1 MTKTPRRGQ
10 EAGFDTLQNPPVE
23 DGESGGPPM
32 GSDTPDSAPPS
43 ALPTLP
49 ASAVSVP
56 AIAPGQVTSSSGSS
70 GSSSSSSQPYQY
82 TMDYSGS
89 DQAGGQIMGAES
101 LQLEVDVL
109 SADAVDR
116 IAHGI
121 AQRVA
126 KKAVEAKIHAI
137 SVISPQGLAA
147 LRLHSVLDAQVKS
160 FEAMAQA
167 LAPEAA
173 PDSIETS
180 DAAFTDLP
188 LKVADMAQ
196 RVAKGAASALSV
208 FASTVAYA
216 GKKDSARQIVL
227 DAALAKHLSGQ
238 KLKVDL
244 PERALPTTGQGL
256 FTRILD
262 LRARCGEL
270 QRQGADLAALA
281 QIAGAVDNLIKQ
293 FGSTEGS
300 PPGTSLAQ
308 QMTLADSI
316 ASGLVAG
323 SAVLVVEIA
332 FSGGSYNTRKW
343 IFNTLFGRDGLSY
356 SGGAGVTYF
365 LYRGDDRSTLD
376 SDTLYFMSPHGR
388 FQHSAGRQFDPTN
401 LNG

>member
-1 MTKTPRRGQ
+1 TTT
-10 EAGFDTLQNPPVE
+10 A
-23 DGESGGPPM
+23 
-32 GSDTPDSAPPS
+32 A
-43 ALPTLP
+43 
-49 ASAVSVP
+49 VP
-56 AIAPGQVTSSSGSS
+56 AIAPGQVTTGS
-70 GSSSSSSQPYQY
+70 GSSSSPSSSGSSSQPYQY
-82 TMDYSGS
+82 AMDYSGS
-89 DQAGGQIMGAES
+89 DQAGGQTMGAES

-109 SADAVDR
+109 SAEAVDR

-126 KKAVEAKIHAI
+126 KKAVEAKIHGI

-147 LRLHSVLDAQVKS
+147 LRLHSVLEAQVKS
-160 FEAMAQA
+160 LEAMAQA
-167 LAPEAA
+167 LAPQPL
-173 PDSIETS
+173 PDSVETS

-227 DAALAKHLSGQ
+227 DAALAKHLSAQ

-244 PERALPTTGQGL
+244 PERALPTTGPGL
-256 FTRILD
+256 FTRMLD
-262 LRARCGEL
+262 LRARCGDL

-281 QIAGAVDNLIKQ
+281 PIAGAVDNLLKLV
-293 FGSTEGS
+293 FGPAEGP

-332 FSGGSYNTRKW
+332 FSGGSYKTRKW